1 MTAAPEL
8 RPYQV
13 DVIDRVAGCLL
24 LLFGQQQSRIAVMT
38 AILSTLG
45 AVLGYQGGATQN
57 EAMMYKNEA
66 VLKKAQASDQWSFYQ
81 AKSNKQNL
89 AELAM
94 AIAPAD
100 KQGFYAKEVE
110 RYKQEKTD
118 IKKEAEALEAQ
129 SKHAD
134 ELSDAALHPH
144 HRLAQGLTLMQVS
157 ISLASITVLH
167 FIALPD
173 SAGSEVLYVSTSDNK
188 IAPARISLLVVY
200 ISHPSLTLK
209 FTSNCRLMC
218 TRF

>member
-1 MTAAPEL
+1 MSEAHFHVHGPHDHAVEHGAQGGDSL
-8 RPYQV
+8 
-13 DVIDRVAGCLL
+13 A
-24 LLFGQQQSRIAVMT
+24 SRIAVMT

-66 VLKKAQASDQWSFYQ
+66 VLKKAHASDQWAFYQ

-100 KQGFYAKEVE
+100 KQAFYAKEVE
-110 RYKQEKTD
+110 RYKLEKAD
-118 IKKEAEALEAQ
+118 IKKEAEAFEAQ

-134 ELSDAALHPH
+134 ELSEAALHPH

-157 ISLASITVLH
+157 ISLASITVLTRKIWL
-167 FIALPD
+167 FWGALATAA
-173 SAGSEVLYVSTSDNK
+173 AGCGLWIST
-188 IAPARISLLVVY
+188 LFL
-200 ISHPSLTLK
+200 
-209 FTSNCRLMC
+209 
-218 TRF
+218 